1 MTSAQ
6 AVTIALVAT
15 GSNTLSAIALV
26 LAIASLA
33 ISIWQAVLR
42 WREFGDRR
50 KARIAVDVG
59 EIILRSDDDQWE
71 VELWLTNVGLSHAR
85 RVRAWLEDED
95 GAVLCEEY
103 RVRHPLISGAE
114 SQSVRMTVPREGRS
128 TVTAR
133 PVRRWRDGRD
143 VSLKPDA
150 SDQRIRLDSRGGALL
165 KADG

>member
-1 MTSAQ
+1 LEEFAPMTS
-6 AVTIALVAT
+6 
-15 GSNTLSAIALV
+15 GSNTVAAIALV
-26 LAIASLA
+26 LAIASLG
-33 ISIWQAVLR
+33 ISVWQAVLR

-59 EIILRSDDDQWE
+59 EIILRSDHEQWE

-85 RVRAWLEDED
+85 RVRAWLEDAD
-95 GAVLCEEY
+95 GAVLSDEC

-114 SQSVRMTVPREGRS
+114 SQSVRVTVPRKGRS
-128 TVTAR
+128 TVIAR

-143 VSLKPDA
+143 VSLKPDP
-150 SDQRIRLDSRGGALL
+150 SDQRIRLDSRGGAVL